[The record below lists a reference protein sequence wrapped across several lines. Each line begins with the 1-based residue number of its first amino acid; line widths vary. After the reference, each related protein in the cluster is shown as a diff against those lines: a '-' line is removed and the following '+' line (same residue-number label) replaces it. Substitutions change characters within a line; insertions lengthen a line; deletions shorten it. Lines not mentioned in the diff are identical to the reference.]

1 MSTASPTPSPESVLL
16 VQCCHLPQFFYLAE
30 KLRQRNPEWILSAL
44 VTDRPHVRFYLE
56 LFPPFD
62 HLFFFDKK
70 LPEMPGAFDQILF
83 PLLNRGYLRIKRAA
97 RQLPGIAYKIDY
109 QGERRALKLGTL
121 VRSFAAPL
129 HRPSEEFVQYLEDFP
144 HRPLGEKVLVVET
157 CHRSL
162 ADSSEEKWGHLIPDQ
177 AEVTRISVSTEGR
190 GWRTLR
196 RQSFDS
202 GVVFFSGE
210 KGFANLKLLPFLLG
224 IPKILVVNEHGDHF
238 YATYRSL
245 LRFLWGRVWQGAPLP
260 KPSPRILVIQ
270 TESPTYVRRAIEVLR
285 KPEMFPR
292 SRICLLCRKEDAD
305 RFRNVSSLESVLT
318 YSRRKVGSNVGLWR
332 DLKGFDAVAAVFSGR
347 GVFRKQ
353 KLLYF
358 LLPIRH
364 HLAFNARS
372 DCYRLTPRTLFWT
385 LRKDPSLFAAERQPD
400 SPILFLLTD
409 EDSKAV
415 EAIERLQDPK
425 VVSPQPIWVFCRE
438 DKRSFY
444 QALPGVE
451 EVRTYAPG
459 RTWENLKTVLAL
471 ARGRVE
477 VVSSIFSPQPAFRL
491 QKLLFVLLPAR
502 HRLAFNQEDLNCYY
516 LKGSHDRSGQPS
528 VWGTLLRVLLTRSR
542 RGVRPTLFF
551 PTAEDSKAVE
561 AIERLQD
568 PKVVSPQPIWVFCRE
583 DKRSFYQALP
593 GVEEVRTYAPGRT
606 WENLK
611 TVLALARGRVEVVS
625 SIFSPQPAFRLQK
638 LLFVLLPARHRLAF
652 NQEDL
657 NCYYLKGSHDRS
669 GQPSVW
675 GTLLRVLLTRSRRGV
690 RPTLFF
696 PTAEDSKAVEAIER
710 LQDPKVV
717 SPQPIW
723 VFCREDKRSFYQ
735 ALPGVEE
742 VRTYAPG
749 RTWENLKTVLALAR
763 GRVEVVSS
771 IFSPQPAFR
780 LQKLLFV
787 LLPARHRLAFN
798 QEDLNCYYLKGS
810 HDRSGQPS
818 VWGTLLRV
826 LLTRSRRGVRPT
838 LFFPTAEDS
847 KAVEAI
853 ERLQDPK
860 VVSPQPIWVFCRED
874 KRSFYQALP
883 GVEEV
888 RTYAPGRTWENLKTV
903 LALARGRVEVVS
915 SIFSPQPA
923 FRLQKLLFVLLP
935 ARHRL
940 AFNQEDLNCYYL
952 KGSHDRSGQPSVWGT
967 LLRVLLTRSRRGVRP
982 TLFFPTAED
991 SKAVEA
997 IERLQDPKV
1006 VSPQPIWVFC
1016 REDKRSFYQALPGV
1030 EEVRT
1035 YAPGRTWENL
1045 KTVLALAR
1053 GRVEVVSSI
1062 FSPQPAFRLQKLL
1075 FVLLPARHRLAFNQE
1090 DLNCYYL
1097 KGSHDRSG
1105 QPSVWGTLL
1114 RVLLTRSRRGVR
1126 PTLFFPTA
1134 EDSKAVEAIERLQ
1147 DPKVVSPQPIWVF
1160 CREDKRSFYQA
1171 LPGVEEVRTYA
1182 PGRTWENLKTVLA
1195 LARGRV
1201 EVVSSIF
1208 SPQPAFRL
1216 QKLLFVLL
1224 PARHRLAFNQ
1234 EDLNC
1239 YYLKGSHDRSGQPSV
1254 WGTLLRVLLTR
1265 SRRGVR
1271 PTLFFPTAEDSKAV
1285 EAIERLQDPKVVSP
1299 QPIWVFCREDKRSF
1313 YQALP
1318 GVEEVRTYAPGR
1330 TWENLKTV
1338 LALARGRVEVVSSI
1352 FSPQPA
1358 FRLQKLLF
1366 VLLPARHR
1374 LAFNQEDLNCYYLK
1388 GSHDRSGQPSVWG
1401 TLLRVLLTRSRRGV
1415 RPTLFFPTAEDS
1427 KAVEAIERLQD
1438 PKVVSPQPIWVFC
1451 REDKRSFYQALP
1463 GVEEV
1468 RTYAPGRTW
1477 ENLKTVLA
1485 LARGR
1490 VEVVSSIFS
1499 PQPAFRLQKLLFV
1512 LLPARHRLAFNQE
1525 DLNCYYLKGSHDRSG
1540 QPSVWGTLLRV
1551 LLTRSR
1557 RGVRPTLFFPTA
1569 EDSKAVEAIERLQDP
1584 KIAAKSIVVFCREDK
1599 RPLYEDLP
1607 TVEAVWT
1614 YAPGSSLRH
1623 LRTWVRLL
1631 RTRVDLVCAIFSGRP
1646 TFRLQKFLFLTLRA
1660 RNRLVF
1666 NEDLNCYML
1675 RGHLARFLQP
1685 QGRNRGLDRSVLI
1698 LVVRKVLKWFLFVP
1712 RFLYLI
1718 LWAAVVTMRARHRI
1732 SQERRR

>member
-97 RQLPGIAYKIDY
+97 RQLPGTAYEIDY
-109 QGERRALKLGTL
+109 QGEHRALKLGTL

-162 ADSSEEKWGHLIPDQ
+162 ADSSEEKWGRLIPDQ

-238 YATYRSL
+238 YATSRSL
-245 LRFLWGRVWQGAPLP
+245 LRFLWGRVWQGASLP

-305 RFRNVSSLESVLT
+305 RFRNVSGLESVLT

-385 LRKDPSLFAAERQPD
+385 LRKDPSFFAAEKQPA

-409 EDSKAV
+409 KDSRARK
-415 EAIERLQDPK
+415 AIERLQDPK

-561 AIERLQD
+561 VIQ
-568 PKVVSPQPIWVFCRE
+568 
-583 DKRSFYQALP
+583 
-593 GVEEVRTYAPGRT
+593 
-606 WENLK
+606 
-611 TVLALARGRVEVVS
+611 
-625 SIFSPQPAFRLQK
+625 
-638 LLFVLLPARHRLAF
+638 
-652 NQEDL
+652 
-657 NCYYLKGSHDRS
+657 
-669 GQPSVW
+669 
-675 GTLLRVLLTRSRRGV
+675 
-690 RPTLFF
+690 
-696 PTAEDSKAVEAIER
+696 
-710 LQDPKVV
+710 
-717 SPQPIW
+717 
-723 VFCREDKRSFYQ
+723 
-735 ALPGVEE
+735 
-742 VRTYAPG
+742 
-749 RTWENLKTVLALAR
+749 
-763 GRVEVVSS
+763 
-771 IFSPQPAFR
+771 
-780 LQKLLFV
+780 
-787 LLPARHRLAFN
+787 
-798 QEDLNCYYLKGS
+798 
-810 HDRSGQPS
+810 
-818 VWGTLLRV
+818 
-826 LLTRSRRGVRPT
+826 
-838 LFFPTAEDS
+838 
-847 KAVEAI
+847 
-853 ERLQDPK
+853 
-860 VVSPQPIWVFCRED
+860 
-874 KRSFYQALP
+874 
-883 GVEEV
+883 
-888 RTYAPGRTWENLKTV
+888 
-903 LALARGRVEVVS
+903 
-915 SIFSPQPA
+915 
-923 FRLQKLLFVLLP
+923 
-935 ARHRL
+935 
-940 AFNQEDLNCYYL
+940 
-952 KGSHDRSGQPSVWGT
+952 
-967 LLRVLLTRSRRGVRP
+967 
-982 TLFFPTAED
+982 
-991 SKAVEA
+991 
-997 IERLQDPKV
+997 
-1006 VSPQPIWVFC
+1006 
-1016 REDKRSFYQALPGV
+1016 
-1030 EEVRT
+1030 
-1035 YAPGRTWENL
+1035 
-1045 KTVLALAR
+1045 
-1053 GRVEVVSSI
+1053 
-1062 FSPQPAFRLQKLL
+1062 
-1075 FVLLPARHRLAFNQE
+1075 
-1090 DLNCYYL
+1090 
-1097 KGSHDRSG
+1097 
-1105 QPSVWGTLL
+1105 
-1114 RVLLTRSRRGVR
+1114 
-1126 PTLFFPTA
+1126 
-1134 EDSKAVEAIERLQ
+1134 
-1147 DPKVVSPQPIWVF
+1147 
-1160 CREDKRSFYQA
+1160 
-1171 LPGVEEVRTYA
+1171 
-1182 PGRTWENLKTVLA
+1182 
-1195 LARGRV
+1195 
-1201 EVVSSIF
+1201 
-1208 SPQPAFRL
+1208 
-1216 QKLLFVLL
+1216 
-1224 PARHRLAFNQ
+1224 
-1234 EDLNC
+1234 
-1239 YYLKGSHDRSGQPSV
+1239 
-1254 WGTLLRVLLTR
+1254 
-1265 SRRGVR
+1265 
-1271 PTLFFPTAEDSKAV
+1271 
-1285 EAIERLQDPKVVSP
+1285 
-1299 QPIWVFCREDKRSF
+1299 
-1313 YQALP
+1313 
-1318 GVEEVRTYAPGR
+1318 
-1330 TWENLKTV
+1330 
-1338 LALARGRVEVVSSI
+1338 
-1352 FSPQPA
+1352 
-1358 FRLQKLLF
+1358 
-1366 VLLPARHR
+1366 
-1374 LAFNQEDLNCYYLK
+1374 
-1388 GSHDRSGQPSVWG
+1388 
-1401 TLLRVLLTRSRRGV
+1401 
-1415 RPTLFFPTAEDS
+1415 
-1427 KAVEAIERLQD
+1427 
-1438 PKVVSPQPIWVFC
+1438 
-1451 REDKRSFYQALP
+1451 
-1463 GVEEV
+1463 
-1468 RTYAPGRTW
+1468 
-1477 ENLKTVLA
+1477 
-1485 LARGR
+1485 
-1490 VEVVSSIFS
+1490 
-1499 PQPAFRLQKLLFV
+1499 
-1512 LLPARHRLAFNQE
+1512 
-1525 DLNCYYLKGSHDRSG
+1525 
-1540 QPSVWGTLLRV
+1540 
-1551 LLTRSR
+1551 
-1557 RGVRPTLFFPTA
+1557 
-1569 EDSKAVEAIERLQDP
+1569 RLQDP

-1599 RPLYEDLP
+1599 RLLYEDLP

-1623 LRTWVRLL
+1623 LMTWVRLL

-1718 LWAAVVTMRARHRI
+1718 LWAAVVTMRARRRI

>member
-70 LPEMPGAFDQILF
+70 LSEMPGAFDQILF

-97 RQLPGIAYKIDY
+97 RQLPGTAYEIDY

-162 ADSSEEKWGHLIPDQ
+162 ADSSEEKWGRLIPDQ

-238 YATYRSL
+238 YATSRSL

-305 RFRNVSSLESVLT
+305 RFRNVSGLESVLT

-385 LRKDPSLFAAERQPD
+385 LRKDPSFFAAEKQPA

-409 EDSKAV
+409 EDSRARK
-415 EAIERLQDPK
+415 AIERLQDPQ
-425 VVSPQPIWVFCRE
+425 VVSPHPIWVFCRE

-528 VWGTLLRVLLTRSR
+528 VWGTVLRVLLTRSR

-583 DKRSFYQALP
+583 DKRPLYEALP
-593 GVEEVRTYAPGRT
+593 GVKEVRTYAPGRT

-611 TVLALARGRVEVVS
+611 AVLDLARSRVEVVS
-625 SIFSPQPAFRLQK
+625 SIFSPQPAFRLQKLLFVLLPARHRLAFNQEDLNCYYLKGSHDRSGQPSVWGTLLRVLLTRSRRGVCAAEKQPDSPILFLLTDEDSRARKAIERLQDPQVVSPQPIWVFCREDKRPLYEALPGVKEVRTYAPGRTWENLKAVLDLARSRVEVVSSIFSPHPAFRLQK

-696 PTAEDSKAVEAIER
+696 PTAEDSKAVEAI
-710 LQDPKVV
+710 Q
-717 SPQPIW
+717 
-723 VFCREDKRSFYQ
+723 
-735 ALPGVEE
+735 
-742 VRTYAPG
+742 
-749 RTWENLKTVLALAR
+749 
-763 GRVEVVSS
+763 
-771 IFSPQPAFR
+771 
-780 LQKLLFV
+780 
-787 LLPARHRLAFN
+787 
-798 QEDLNCYYLKGS
+798 
-810 HDRSGQPS
+810 
-818 VWGTLLRV
+818 
-826 LLTRSRRGVRPT
+826 
-838 LFFPTAEDS
+838 
-847 KAVEAI
+847 
-853 ERLQDPK
+853 
-860 VVSPQPIWVFCRED
+860 
-874 KRSFYQALP
+874 
-883 GVEEV
+883 
-888 RTYAPGRTWENLKTV
+888 
-903 LALARGRVEVVS
+903 
-915 SIFSPQPA
+915 
-923 FRLQKLLFVLLP
+923 
-935 ARHRL
+935 
-940 AFNQEDLNCYYL
+940 
-952 KGSHDRSGQPSVWGT
+952 
-967 LLRVLLTRSRRGVRP
+967 
-982 TLFFPTAED
+982 
-991 SKAVEA
+991 
-997 IERLQDPKV
+997 
-1006 VSPQPIWVFC
+1006 
-1016 REDKRSFYQALPGV
+1016 
-1030 EEVRT
+1030 
-1035 YAPGRTWENL
+1035 
-1045 KTVLALAR
+1045 
-1053 GRVEVVSSI
+1053 
-1062 FSPQPAFRLQKLL
+1062 
-1075 FVLLPARHRLAFNQE
+1075 
-1090 DLNCYYL
+1090 
-1097 KGSHDRSG
+1097 
-1105 QPSVWGTLL
+1105 
-1114 RVLLTRSRRGVR
+1114 
-1126 PTLFFPTA
+1126 
-1134 EDSKAVEAIERLQ
+1134 
-1147 DPKVVSPQPIWVF
+1147 
-1160 CREDKRSFYQA
+1160 
-1171 LPGVEEVRTYA
+1171 
-1182 PGRTWENLKTVLA
+1182 
-1195 LARGRV
+1195 
-1201 EVVSSIF
+1201 
-1208 SPQPAFRL
+1208 
-1216 QKLLFVLL
+1216 
-1224 PARHRLAFNQ
+1224 
-1234 EDLNC
+1234 
-1239 YYLKGSHDRSGQPSV
+1239 
-1254 WGTLLRVLLTR
+1254 
-1265 SRRGVR
+1265 
-1271 PTLFFPTAEDSKAV
+1271 
-1285 EAIERLQDPKVVSP
+1285 
-1299 QPIWVFCREDKRSF
+1299 
-1313 YQALP
+1313 
-1318 GVEEVRTYAPGR
+1318 
-1330 TWENLKTV
+1330 
-1338 LALARGRVEVVSSI
+1338 
-1352 FSPQPA
+1352 
-1358 FRLQKLLF
+1358 
-1366 VLLPARHR
+1366 
-1374 LAFNQEDLNCYYLK
+1374 
-1388 GSHDRSGQPSVWG
+1388 
-1401 TLLRVLLTRSRRGV
+1401 
-1415 RPTLFFPTAEDS
+1415 
-1427 KAVEAIERLQD
+1427 
-1438 PKVVSPQPIWVFC
+1438 
-1451 REDKRSFYQALP
+1451 
-1463 GVEEV
+1463 
-1468 RTYAPGRTW
+1468 
-1477 ENLKTVLA
+1477 
-1485 LARGR
+1485 
-1490 VEVVSSIFS
+1490 
-1499 PQPAFRLQKLLFV
+1499 
-1512 LLPARHRLAFNQE
+1512 
-1525 DLNCYYLKGSHDRSG
+1525 
-1540 QPSVWGTLLRV
+1540 
-1551 LLTRSR
+1551 
-1557 RGVRPTLFFPTA
+1557 
-1569 EDSKAVEAIERLQDP
+1569 RLQDP

-1607 TVEAVWT
+1607 TIEAVWT

-1631 RTRVDLVCAIFSGRP
+1631 RTRVDLVCAIYTGQP
-1646 TFRLQKFLFLTLRA
+1646 IFRLQKFLFLTLRA

-1675 RGHLARFLQP
+1675 RGNLGRFLQP
-1685 QGRNRGLDRSVLI
+1685 QGGHRELDHSALKLI
-1698 LVVRKVLKWFLFVP
+1698 VRKVLKGFLFVP

>member
-1 MSTASPTPSPESVLL
+1 MLL

-44 VTDRPHVRFYLE
+44 VTDRPQVRFYLE

-70 LPEMPGAFDQILF
+70 LPEMPGVFDQILF

-97 RQLPGIAYKIDY
+97 RQLPGTAYEIDY
-109 QGERRALKLGTL
+109 QGEHRALKLGTL

-162 ADSSEEKWGHLIPDQ
+162 ADSSEEKWGRLIPDQ

-210 KGFANLKLLPFLLG
+210 KGFANLKLLPFLLR

-238 YATYRSL
+238 YATSRSL
-245 LRFLWGRVWQGAPLP
+245 LRFLWGRVRQGAPLP

-305 RFRNVSSLESVLT
+305 RFRGTSGLERIVT
-318 YSRRKVGSNVGLWR
+318 YSRQKVWRSLGLWR
-332 DLKGFDAVAAVFSGR
+332 DLKGFDADMVAAVFSGR
-347 GVFRKQ
+347 GVFRLQ

-358 LLPIRH
+358 LLPIRR
-364 HLAFNARS
+364 HLALNARS

-385 LRKDPSLFAAERQPD
+385 LRKDPSFFAAEKQPV

-409 EDSKAV
+409 KDSRARKAV
-415 EAIERLQDPK
+415 EKLQDPK

-459 RTWENLKTVLAL
+459 RTRENLKAVLAL
-471 ARGRVE
+471 ARSRVE

-516 LKGSHDRSGQPS
+516 LKGRHGRRGQPS

-542 RGVRPTLFF
+542 RGVFAAEKQPVSPILFLL
-551 PTAEDSKAVE
+551 TDEDSRARK

-583 DKRSFYQALP
+583 DKRPLYEALP

-606 WENLK
+606 RENLK
-611 TVLALARGRVEVVS
+611 AVLALARSRVEVVS

-657 NCYYLKGSHDRS
+657 NCYYLKGRHGRR

-690 RPTLFF
+690 FAAEKQPVSPILFLL
-696 PTAEDSKAVEAIER
+696 TDEDSRARKAIER

-723 VFCREDKRSFYQ
+723 VFCREDKRPLYE

-749 RTWENLKTVLALAR
+749 RTRENLKAVLALAR
-763 GRVEVVSS
+763 SRVEVVSS

-798 QEDLNCYYLKGS
+798 QEDLNCYYLKGR
-810 HDRSGQPS
+810 HGRRGQPS
-818 VWGTLLRV
+818 VWRTLLRV

-853 ERLQDPK
+853 QRLQDP
-860 VVSPQPIWVFCRED
+860 E
-874 KRSFYQALP
+874 
-883 GVEEV
+883 
-888 RTYAPGRTWENLKTV
+888 
-903 LALARGRVEVVS
+903 
-915 SIFSPQPA
+915 
-923 FRLQKLLFVLLP
+923 
-935 ARHRL
+935 
-940 AFNQEDLNCYYL
+940 
-952 KGSHDRSGQPSVWGT
+952 
-967 LLRVLLTRSRRGVRP
+967 
-982 TLFFPTAED
+982 
-991 SKAVEA
+991 
-997 IERLQDPKV
+997 
-1006 VSPQPIWVFC
+1006 
-1016 REDKRSFYQALPGV
+1016 
-1030 EEVRT
+1030 
-1035 YAPGRTWENL
+1035 
-1045 KTVLALAR
+1045 
-1053 GRVEVVSSI
+1053 
-1062 FSPQPAFRLQKLL
+1062 
-1075 FVLLPARHRLAFNQE
+1075 
-1090 DLNCYYL
+1090 
-1097 KGSHDRSG
+1097 
-1105 QPSVWGTLL
+1105 
-1114 RVLLTRSRRGVR
+1114 
-1126 PTLFFPTA
+1126 
-1134 EDSKAVEAIERLQ
+1134 
-1147 DPKVVSPQPIWVF
+1147 
-1160 CREDKRSFYQA
+1160 
-1171 LPGVEEVRTYA
+1171 
-1182 PGRTWENLKTVLA
+1182 
-1195 LARGRV
+1195 
-1201 EVVSSIF
+1201 
-1208 SPQPAFRL
+1208 
-1216 QKLLFVLL
+1216 
-1224 PARHRLAFNQ
+1224 
-1234 EDLNC
+1234 
-1239 YYLKGSHDRSGQPSV
+1239 
-1254 WGTLLRVLLTR
+1254 
-1265 SRRGVR
+1265 
-1271 PTLFFPTAEDSKAV
+1271 
-1285 EAIERLQDPKVVSP
+1285 
-1299 QPIWVFCREDKRSF
+1299 
-1313 YQALP
+1313 
-1318 GVEEVRTYAPGR
+1318 
-1330 TWENLKTV
+1330 
-1338 LALARGRVEVVSSI
+1338 
-1352 FSPQPA
+1352 
-1358 FRLQKLLF
+1358 
-1366 VLLPARHR
+1366 
-1374 LAFNQEDLNCYYLK
+1374 
-1388 GSHDRSGQPSVWG
+1388 
-1401 TLLRVLLTRSRRGV
+1401 
-1415 RPTLFFPTAEDS
+1415 
-1427 KAVEAIERLQD
+1427 
-1438 PKVVSPQPIWVFC
+1438 
-1451 REDKRSFYQALP
+1451 
-1463 GVEEV
+1463 
-1468 RTYAPGRTW
+1468 
-1477 ENLKTVLA
+1477 
-1485 LARGR
+1485 
-1490 VEVVSSIFS
+1490 
-1499 PQPAFRLQKLLFV
+1499 
-1512 LLPARHRLAFNQE
+1512 
-1525 DLNCYYLKGSHDRSG
+1525 
-1540 QPSVWGTLLRV
+1540 
-1551 LLTRSR
+1551 
-1557 RGVRPTLFFPTA
+1557 
-1569 EDSKAVEAIERLQDP
+1569 
-1584 KIAAKSIVVFCREDK
+1584 IAAKSIVVFCREDK

-1607 TVEAVWT
+1607 TIEAVWT
-1614 YAPGSSLRH
+1614 YTPGSSLRH
-1623 LRTWVRLL
+1623 LWTWVRLL
-1631 RTRVDLVCAIFSGRP
+1631 RTRVDLVCAIFTGRP
-1646 TFRLQKFLFLTLRA
+1646 IFLLQKFLFLTLRA

-1675 RGHLARFLQP
+1675 RGHLGRFLQP
-1685 QGRNRGLDRSVLI
+1685 QGGHREQLDHSALK
-1698 LVVRKVLKWFLFVP
+1698 LVVRKVLKGFLFVP

>member
-1 MSTASPTPSPESVLL
+1 MSTTSPTPSPESVLL

-44 VTDRPHVRFYLE
+44 VTNRPHVRFYLE

-97 RQLPGIAYKIDY
+97 HQLPGTAYEIDY
-109 QGERRALKLGTL
+109 QGEHRALKLGTL

-162 ADSSEEKWGHLIPDQ
+162 ADSSEEKWGRLIPDQ

-238 YATYRSL
+238 YATSRSL

-305 RFRNVSSLESVLT
+305 RFRNVSGLESVLT

-364 HLAFNARS
+364 HWAFNARS

-385 LRKDPSLFAAERQPD
+385 LRKDPSFFAAEKQPA

-409 EDSKAV
+409 EDSRARK
-415 EAIERLQDPK
+415 AIERLQDPK

-438 DKRSFY
+438 DKRPLY

-451 EVRTYAPG
+451 EVWTYAPG
-459 RTWENLKTVLAL
+459 RTRENLKAVLAL
-471 ARGRVE
+471 ARSRVE

-516 LKGSHDRSGQPS
+516 LKGRHGRRGQPS

-542 RGVRPTLFF
+542 HGVRPTLFF

-568 PKVVSPQPIWVFCRE
+568 PKVVSPRPIWVFCRE
-583 DKRSFYQALP
+583 DKRPLYQALP
-593 GVEEVRTYAPGRT
+593 GVEEVWTYAPGRT
-606 WENLK
+606 RENLK
-611 TVLALARGRVEVVS
+611 PVLALARSRVEVVS

-657 NCYYLKGSHDRS
+657 NCYYLKGRH
-669 GQPSVW
+669 G
-675 GTLLRVLLTRSRRGV
+675 RR
-690 RPTLFF
+690 
-696 PTAEDSKAVEAIER
+696 
-710 LQDPKVV
+710 
-717 SPQPIW
+717 
-723 VFCREDKRSFYQ
+723 
-735 ALPGVEE
+735 
-742 VRTYAPG
+742 
-749 RTWENLKTVLALAR
+749 
-763 GRVEVVSS
+763 
-771 IFSPQPAFR
+771 
-780 LQKLLFV
+780 
-787 LLPARHRLAFN
+787 
-798 QEDLNCYYLKGS
+798 
-810 HDRSGQPS
+810 
-818 VWGTLLRV
+818 
-826 LLTRSRRGVRPT
+826 
-838 LFFPTAEDS
+838 
-847 KAVEAI
+847 
-853 ERLQDPK
+853 
-860 VVSPQPIWVFCRED
+860 
-874 KRSFYQALP
+874 
-883 GVEEV
+883 
-888 RTYAPGRTWENLKTV
+888 
-903 LALARGRVEVVS
+903 
-915 SIFSPQPA
+915 
-923 FRLQKLLFVLLP
+923 
-935 ARHRL
+935 
-940 AFNQEDLNCYYL
+940 
-952 KGSHDRSGQPSVWGT
+952 
-967 LLRVLLTRSRRGVRP
+967 
-982 TLFFPTAED
+982 
-991 SKAVEA
+991 
-997 IERLQDPKV
+997 
-1006 VSPQPIWVFC
+1006 
-1016 REDKRSFYQALPGV
+1016 
-1030 EEVRT
+1030 
-1035 YAPGRTWENL
+1035 
-1045 KTVLALAR
+1045 
-1053 GRVEVVSSI
+1053 
-1062 FSPQPAFRLQKLL
+1062 
-1075 FVLLPARHRLAFNQE
+1075 
-1090 DLNCYYL
+1090 
-1097 KGSHDRSG
+1097 
-1105 QPSVWGTLL
+1105 
-1114 RVLLTRSRRGVR
+1114 
-1126 PTLFFPTA
+1126 
-1134 EDSKAVEAIERLQ
+1134 
-1147 DPKVVSPQPIWVF
+1147 
-1160 CREDKRSFYQA
+1160 
-1171 LPGVEEVRTYA
+1171 
-1182 PGRTWENLKTVLA
+1182 
-1195 LARGRV
+1195 
-1201 EVVSSIF
+1201 
-1208 SPQPAFRL
+1208 
-1216 QKLLFVLL
+1216 
-1224 PARHRLAFNQ
+1224 
-1234 EDLNC
+1234 
-1239 YYLKGSHDRSGQPSV
+1239 
-1254 WGTLLRVLLTR
+1254 
-1265 SRRGVR
+1265 
-1271 PTLFFPTAEDSKAV
+1271 
-1285 EAIERLQDPKVVSP
+1285 
-1299 QPIWVFCREDKRSF
+1299 
-1313 YQALP
+1313 
-1318 GVEEVRTYAPGR
+1318 
-1330 TWENLKTV
+1330 
-1338 LALARGRVEVVSSI
+1338 
-1352 FSPQPA
+1352 
-1358 FRLQKLLF
+1358 
-1366 VLLPARHR
+1366 
-1374 LAFNQEDLNCYYLK
+1374 
-1388 GSHDRSGQPSVWG
+1388 
-1401 TLLRVLLTRSRRGV
+1401 
-1415 RPTLFFPTAEDS
+1415 
-1427 KAVEAIERLQD
+1427 
-1438 PKVVSPQPIWVFC
+1438 
-1451 REDKRSFYQALP
+1451 
-1463 GVEEV
+1463 
-1468 RTYAPGRTW
+1468 
-1477 ENLKTVLA
+1477 
-1485 LARGR
+1485 
-1490 VEVVSSIFS
+1490 
-1499 PQPAFRLQKLLFV
+1499 
-1512 LLPARHRLAFNQE
+1512 
-1525 DLNCYYLKGSHDRSG
+1525 G

-1599 RPLYEDLP
+1599 RSLYQELP

-1631 RTRVDLVCAIFSGRP
+1631 RTRVDLVCAIFTGQP
-1646 TFRLQKFLFLTLRA
+1646 IFRLQKFLFLTLRA

-1675 RGHLARFLQP
+1675 RGNLGQFLQP
-1685 QGRNRGLDRSVLI
+1685 SGGQLDHSALK
-1698 LVVRKVLKWFLFVP
+1698 LVVRKVLKGFLFVP

>member
-1 MSTASPTPSPESVLL
+1 MSTTSPTPSPESVLL

-44 VTDRPHVRFYLE
+44 VTNRPHVRFYLE

-97 RQLPGIAYKIDY
+97 HQLPGTAYEIDY
-109 QGERRALKLGTL
+109 QGEHRALKLGTL

-162 ADSSEEKWGHLIPDQ
+162 ADSSEEKWGRLIPDQ

-238 YATYRSL
+238 YATSRSL

-305 RFRNVSSLESVLT
+305 RFRNVSGLESVLT

-385 LRKDPSLFAAERQPD
+385 LRKDPSFFAAEKQPA

-409 EDSKAV
+409 EDSRARK
-415 EAIERLQDPK
+415 AIERLQDPK

-438 DKRSFY
+438 DKRPLY

-459 RTWENLKTVLAL
+459 RTRENLKAVLAL
-471 ARGRVE
+471 ARSRVE

-516 LKGSHDRSGQPS
+516 LKGRHGRRGQPS
-528 VWGTLLRVLLTRSR
+528 VWGTLLRVLLTRSQ
-542 RGVRPTLFF
+542 RGVFAAEKQPASPILFLL
-551 PTAEDSKAVE
+551 TDEDSRARK

-583 DKRSFYQALP
+583 DKRPLYEALP
-593 GVEEVRTYAPGRT
+593 GVKEVRTYAPGWTR
-606 WENLK
+606 ENLK
-611 TVLALARGRVEVVS
+611 AVLALARSRVEVVS

-657 NCYYLKGSHDRS
+657 NCYYLKGRHGRR

-675 GTLLRVLLTRSRRGV
+675 GTV
-690 RPTLFF
+690 
-696 PTAEDSKAVEAIER
+696 
-710 LQDPKVV
+710 
-717 SPQPIW
+717 
-723 VFCREDKRSFYQ
+723 
-735 ALPGVEE
+735 
-742 VRTYAPG
+742 
-749 RTWENLKTVLALAR
+749 
-763 GRVEVVSS
+763 
-771 IFSPQPAFR
+771 
-780 LQKLLFV
+780 
-787 LLPARHRLAFN
+787 
-798 QEDLNCYYLKGS
+798 
-810 HDRSGQPS
+810 
-818 VWGTLLRV
+818 
-826 LLTRSRRGVRPT
+826 
-838 LFFPTAEDS
+838 
-847 KAVEAI
+847 
-853 ERLQDPK
+853 
-860 VVSPQPIWVFCRED
+860 
-874 KRSFYQALP
+874 
-883 GVEEV
+883 
-888 RTYAPGRTWENLKTV
+888 
-903 LALARGRVEVVS
+903 
-915 SIFSPQPA
+915 
-923 FRLQKLLFVLLP
+923 
-935 ARHRL
+935 
-940 AFNQEDLNCYYL
+940 
-952 KGSHDRSGQPSVWGT
+952 
-967 LLRVLLTRSRRGVRP
+967 
-982 TLFFPTAED
+982 
-991 SKAVEA
+991 
-997 IERLQDPKV
+997 
-1006 VSPQPIWVFC
+1006 
-1016 REDKRSFYQALPGV
+1016 
-1030 EEVRT
+1030 
-1035 YAPGRTWENL
+1035 
-1045 KTVLALAR
+1045 
-1053 GRVEVVSSI
+1053 
-1062 FSPQPAFRLQKLL
+1062 
-1075 FVLLPARHRLAFNQE
+1075 
-1090 DLNCYYL
+1090 
-1097 KGSHDRSG
+1097 
-1105 QPSVWGTLL
+1105 
-1114 RVLLTRSRRGVR
+1114 
-1126 PTLFFPTA
+1126 
-1134 EDSKAVEAIERLQ
+1134 
-1147 DPKVVSPQPIWVF
+1147 
-1160 CREDKRSFYQA
+1160 
-1171 LPGVEEVRTYA
+1171 
-1182 PGRTWENLKTVLA
+1182 
-1195 LARGRV
+1195 
-1201 EVVSSIF
+1201 
-1208 SPQPAFRL
+1208 
-1216 QKLLFVLL
+1216 
-1224 PARHRLAFNQ
+1224 
-1234 EDLNC
+1234 
-1239 YYLKGSHDRSGQPSV
+1239 
-1254 WGTLLRVLLTR
+1254 
-1265 SRRGVR
+1265 
-1271 PTLFFPTAEDSKAV
+1271 
-1285 EAIERLQDPKVVSP
+1285 
-1299 QPIWVFCREDKRSF
+1299 
-1313 YQALP
+1313 
-1318 GVEEVRTYAPGR
+1318 
-1330 TWENLKTV
+1330 
-1338 LALARGRVEVVSSI
+1338 
-1352 FSPQPA
+1352 
-1358 FRLQKLLF
+1358 
-1366 VLLPARHR
+1366 
-1374 LAFNQEDLNCYYLK
+1374 
-1388 GSHDRSGQPSVWG
+1388 
-1401 TLLRVLLTRSRRGV
+1401 
-1415 RPTLFFPTAEDS
+1415 
-1427 KAVEAIERLQD
+1427 
-1438 PKVVSPQPIWVFC
+1438 
-1451 REDKRSFYQALP
+1451 
-1463 GVEEV
+1463 
-1468 RTYAPGRTW
+1468 
-1477 ENLKTVLA
+1477 
-1485 LARGR
+1485 
-1490 VEVVSSIFS
+1490 
-1499 PQPAFRLQKLLFV
+1499 
-1512 LLPARHRLAFNQE
+1512 
-1525 DLNCYYLKGSHDRSG
+1525 
-1540 QPSVWGTLLRV
+1540 LRV

-1599 RPLYEDLP
+1599 RSLYQDLP

-1631 RTRVDLVCAIFSGRP
+1631 RTRVDLVCAIFTGQP
-1646 TFRLQKFLFLTLRA
+1646 IFRLQKFLFLTLRA

-1675 RGHLARFLQP
+1675 RGNLGQFLQP
-1685 QGRNRGLDRSVLI
+1685 SGGQLDHSALK
-1698 LVVRKVLKWFLFVP
+1698 LVVRKVLKGFLFVP

>member
-97 RQLPGIAYKIDY
+97 RQLPGTAYEIDY
-109 QGERRALKLGTL
+109 QGEHRALKLGTL

-162 ADSSEEKWGHLIPDQ
+162 ADSSEEKWGRLIPDQ

-210 KGFANLKLLPFLLG
+210 KGFANLKLLPFFLG

-238 YATYRSL
+238 YATSRSL

-305 RFRNVSSLESVLT
+305 RFRNVSGLESVLT

-385 LRKDPSLFAAERQPD
+385 LRKDPSFFAAEKQPD

-409 EDSKAV
+409 EDSRARK
-415 EAIERLQDPK
+415 AIERLQDPK

-438 DKRSFY
+438 DKRPLY
-444 QALPGVE
+444 EALPGVK

-459 RTWENLKTVLAL
+459 RTWENLKAVLDL
-471 ARGRVE
+471 ARSRVE

-542 RGVRPTLFF
+542 RGVCAAEKQPDSPILFLL
-551 PTAEDSKAVE
+551 TDEDSRARK

-583 DKRSFYQALP
+583 DKRPLYEALP
-593 GVEEVRTYAPGRT
+593 EVKEVRTYAPGRT

-611 TVLALARGRVEVVS
+611 AVLDLARSRVEVVS

-690 RPTLFF
+690 CATLFF
-696 PTAEDSKAVEAIER
+696 PTAEDSKAVEAIQR
-710 LQDPKVV
+710 LQDPKIAAKSIV
-717 SPQPIW
+717 
-723 VFCREDKRSFYQ
+723 VFCREDKRPLYE
-735 ALPGVEE
+735 ALPGVKE

-749 RTWENLKTVLALAR
+749 RTWENLKAVLDLAR
-763 GRVEVVSS
+763 SRVEVVSS

-826 LLTRSRRGVRPT
+826 LLTRSRRGVCAT

-853 ERLQDPK
+853 QRLQDPK
-860 VVSPQPIWVFCRED
+860 IAAKSIVVFCRED
-874 KRSFYQALP
+874 KRPLYEALP
-883 GVEEV
+883 GVKEV
-888 RTYAPGRTWENLKTV
+888 RTYAPGRTWENLKAV
-903 LALARGRVEVVS
+903 LDLARSRVEVVS

-967 LLRVLLTRSRRGVRP
+967 LLRVLLTRSRRGVCA

-997 IERLQDPKV
+997 IQ
-1006 VSPQPIWVFC
+1006 
-1016 REDKRSFYQALPGV
+1016 
-1030 EEVRT
+1030 
-1035 YAPGRTWENL
+1035 
-1045 KTVLALAR
+1045 
-1053 GRVEVVSSI
+1053 
-1062 FSPQPAFRLQKLL
+1062 
-1075 FVLLPARHRLAFNQE
+1075 
-1090 DLNCYYL
+1090 
-1097 KGSHDRSG
+1097 
-1105 QPSVWGTLL
+1105 
-1114 RVLLTRSRRGVR
+1114 
-1126 PTLFFPTA
+1126 
-1134 EDSKAVEAIERLQ
+1134 
-1147 DPKVVSPQPIWVF
+1147 
-1160 CREDKRSFYQA
+1160 
-1171 LPGVEEVRTYA
+1171 
-1182 PGRTWENLKTVLA
+1182 
-1195 LARGRV
+1195 
-1201 EVVSSIF
+1201 
-1208 SPQPAFRL
+1208 
-1216 QKLLFVLL
+1216 
-1224 PARHRLAFNQ
+1224 
-1234 EDLNC
+1234 
-1239 YYLKGSHDRSGQPSV
+1239 
-1254 WGTLLRVLLTR
+1254 
-1265 SRRGVR
+1265 
-1271 PTLFFPTAEDSKAV
+1271 
-1285 EAIERLQDPKVVSP
+1285 
-1299 QPIWVFCREDKRSF
+1299 
-1313 YQALP
+1313 
-1318 GVEEVRTYAPGR
+1318 
-1330 TWENLKTV
+1330 
-1338 LALARGRVEVVSSI
+1338 
-1352 FSPQPA
+1352 
-1358 FRLQKLLF
+1358 
-1366 VLLPARHR
+1366 
-1374 LAFNQEDLNCYYLK
+1374 
-1388 GSHDRSGQPSVWG
+1388 
-1401 TLLRVLLTRSRRGV
+1401 
-1415 RPTLFFPTAEDS
+1415 
-1427 KAVEAIERLQD
+1427 
-1438 PKVVSPQPIWVFC
+1438 
-1451 REDKRSFYQALP
+1451 
-1463 GVEEV
+1463 
-1468 RTYAPGRTW
+1468 
-1477 ENLKTVLA
+1477 
-1485 LARGR
+1485 
-1490 VEVVSSIFS
+1490 
-1499 PQPAFRLQKLLFV
+1499 
-1512 LLPARHRLAFNQE
+1512 
-1525 DLNCYYLKGSHDRSG
+1525 
-1540 QPSVWGTLLRV
+1540 
-1551 LLTRSR
+1551 
-1557 RGVRPTLFFPTA
+1557 
-1569 EDSKAVEAIERLQDP
+1569 RLQDP

-1599 RPLYEDLP
+1599 RPLYEALP
-1607 TVEAVWT
+1607 EVKEVRT

-1631 RTRVDLVCAIFSGRP
+1631 RTRVDLVCAIYTGQP
-1646 TFRLQKFLFLTLRA
+1646 IFRLQKFLFLTLRA

-1675 RGHLARFLQP
+1675 RGNLGRFLQP
-1685 QGRNRGLDRSVLI
+1685 QGGHRELDHSALKLI
-1698 LVVRKVLKWFLFVP
+1698 VRKVLKGFLFVP

>member
-1 MSTASPTPSPESVLL
+1 MLRTFRHRGLKRFFERGDKSKLQAQTRSPKSVLL

-30 KLRQRNPEWILSAL
+30 KLRERNPEWNLSAL
-44 VTDRPHVRFYLE
+44 VNDRPQVRFYLE

-97 RQLPGIAYKIDY
+97 RQLPGTAYEIDY
-109 QGERRALKLGTL
+109 QGEHRALKLGTL

-162 ADSSEEKWGHLIPDQ
+162 ADSSEEKWGRLIPDQ
-177 AEVTRISVSTEGR
+177 AEVTRISVSTERR

-238 YATYRSL
+238 YATSCSL

-270 TESPTYVRRAIEVLR
+270 TESPTHVRRAIEVLR

-305 RFRNVSSLESVLT
+305 RFRNVSGLESVLT
-318 YSRRKVGSNVGLWR
+318 YSRRRKVGSNVGLWR

-385 LRKDPSLFAAERQPD
+385 LRKDPSFFAAEKQLA

-409 EDSKAV
+409 EDSRARK
-415 EAIERLQDPK
+415 AIERLQDPK

-477 VVSSIFSPQPAFRL
+477 VVSSIFSPQPVFRL

-542 RGVRPTLFF
+542 RGVFAAEKQLASPILFLL
-551 PTAEDSKAVE
+551 TDEDSRARK

-625 SIFSPQPAFRLQK
+625 SIFSPQPVFRLQK

-690 RPTLFF
+690 FAAEKQLASPILFLL
-696 PTAEDSKAVEAIER
+696 TDEDSRARKAIER

-771 IFSPQPAFR
+771 IFSPQPVFR

-826 LLTRSRRGVRPT
+826 LLTRSRRGDRPT

-847 KAVEAI
+847 KAVEVI
-853 ERLQDPK
+853 Q
-860 VVSPQPIWVFCRED
+860 
-874 KRSFYQALP
+874 
-883 GVEEV
+883 
-888 RTYAPGRTWENLKTV
+888 
-903 LALARGRVEVVS
+903 
-915 SIFSPQPA
+915 
-923 FRLQKLLFVLLP
+923 
-935 ARHRL
+935 
-940 AFNQEDLNCYYL
+940 
-952 KGSHDRSGQPSVWGT
+952 
-967 LLRVLLTRSRRGVRP
+967 
-982 TLFFPTAED
+982 
-991 SKAVEA
+991 
-997 IERLQDPKV
+997 
-1006 VSPQPIWVFC
+1006 
-1016 REDKRSFYQALPGV
+1016 
-1030 EEVRT
+1030 
-1035 YAPGRTWENL
+1035 
-1045 KTVLALAR
+1045 
-1053 GRVEVVSSI
+1053 
-1062 FSPQPAFRLQKLL
+1062 
-1075 FVLLPARHRLAFNQE
+1075 
-1090 DLNCYYL
+1090 
-1097 KGSHDRSG
+1097 
-1105 QPSVWGTLL
+1105 
-1114 RVLLTRSRRGVR
+1114 
-1126 PTLFFPTA
+1126 
-1134 EDSKAVEAIERLQ
+1134 
-1147 DPKVVSPQPIWVF
+1147 
-1160 CREDKRSFYQA
+1160 
-1171 LPGVEEVRTYA
+1171 
-1182 PGRTWENLKTVLA
+1182 
-1195 LARGRV
+1195 
-1201 EVVSSIF
+1201 
-1208 SPQPAFRL
+1208 
-1216 QKLLFVLL
+1216 
-1224 PARHRLAFNQ
+1224 
-1234 EDLNC
+1234 
-1239 YYLKGSHDRSGQPSV
+1239 
-1254 WGTLLRVLLTR
+1254 
-1265 SRRGVR
+1265 
-1271 PTLFFPTAEDSKAV
+1271 
-1285 EAIERLQDPKVVSP
+1285 
-1299 QPIWVFCREDKRSF
+1299 
-1313 YQALP
+1313 
-1318 GVEEVRTYAPGR
+1318 
-1330 TWENLKTV
+1330 
-1338 LALARGRVEVVSSI
+1338 
-1352 FSPQPA
+1352 
-1358 FRLQKLLF
+1358 
-1366 VLLPARHR
+1366 
-1374 LAFNQEDLNCYYLK
+1374 
-1388 GSHDRSGQPSVWG
+1388 
-1401 TLLRVLLTRSRRGV
+1401 
-1415 RPTLFFPTAEDS
+1415 
-1427 KAVEAIERLQD
+1427 
-1438 PKVVSPQPIWVFC
+1438 
-1451 REDKRSFYQALP
+1451 
-1463 GVEEV
+1463 
-1468 RTYAPGRTW
+1468 
-1477 ENLKTVLA
+1477 
-1485 LARGR
+1485 
-1490 VEVVSSIFS
+1490 
-1499 PQPAFRLQKLLFV
+1499 
-1512 LLPARHRLAFNQE
+1512 
-1525 DLNCYYLKGSHDRSG
+1525 
-1540 QPSVWGTLLRV
+1540 
-1551 LLTRSR
+1551 
-1557 RGVRPTLFFPTA
+1557 
-1569 EDSKAVEAIERLQDP
+1569 RLQDP

-1599 RPLYEDLP
+1599 RLLYEDLP

-1623 LRTWVRLL
+1623 LMTWVRLL

-1675 RGHLARFLQP
+1675 RGNLAQFLQP
-1685 QGRNRGLDRSVLI
+1685 QGGHRELDHSALKLI
-1698 LVVRKVLKWFLFVP
+1698 VRKVLKGFLFVP

-1718 LWAAVVTMRARHRI
+1718 LWAAVVTARARHRI